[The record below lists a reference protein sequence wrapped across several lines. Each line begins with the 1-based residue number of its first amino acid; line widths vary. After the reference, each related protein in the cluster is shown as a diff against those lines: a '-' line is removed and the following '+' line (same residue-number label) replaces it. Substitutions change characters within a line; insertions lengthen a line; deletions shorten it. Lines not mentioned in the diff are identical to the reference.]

1 MASSLSA
8 TDVKRLAESKTNV
21 NVRADTIA
29 KVGKDFTYGALSDVE
44 RNLAEDI
51 FRSMAEDLE
60 ARVRKAMAESI
71 RDSEEVPHDLALK
84 LANDVSEVAVPF
96 IEMTQVL
103 TDEDLIE
110 IVRSHGTEH
119 QLAVANRPHVSER
132 VSDALVDTKKEEVVA
147 TLVNNAGAQISEQTM
162 SRVLDDFGHIR
173 PIATSMAQR
182 NTLPLTIAERLVTL
196 VSEKMQARLQD
207 REGIKDT
214 TAAAVRKEAQEKAT
228 VSLLDGSHDAP
239 DIHALVEQLHKSGRL
254 THTLVVRALCMGDL
268 VFFETGLAKL
278 ANLPVAN
285 VYRLIHEKGARGLS
299 RLFEKLGV
307 SKKMLEVSLVA
318 LDLSKDMALDSRD
331 DREHFRSVMLDRV
344 LTKLG
349 ETQDV
354 DSIDF
359 LMRKMAVG
367 GKKAA

>member
-1 MASSLSA
+1 MASTLSA
-8 TDVKRLAESKTNV
+8 ADVKRLAASKTNAS
-21 NVRADTIA
+21 VRAQTIQ
-29 KVGKDFTYGALSDVE
+29 KVGAGFASGALSDVE
-44 RNLAEDI
+44 RTLAEDI
-51 FRSMAEDLE
+51 FRSMAHDLE

-71 RDSEEVPHDLALK
+71 RDSEDVPHDLALK

-96 IEMTQVL
+96 IEMTKVL

-110 IVRSHGTEH
+110 IIRTNGTEH
-119 QLAVANRPHVSER
+119 QVAVANRPHVSER
-132 VSDALVDTKKEEVVA
+132 VSDALVDTRKEEVVA

-162 SRVLDDFGHIR
+162 TRVLDDFGHIR

-196 VSEKMQARLQD
+196 VSEKMQARLQKQ
-207 REGIKDT
+207 EGVKKQ
-214 TAAAVRKEAQEKAT
+214 TAAIVRKEAQEKAT

-239 DIHALVEQLHKSGRL
+239 DIHALVDQLHKSGRL

-278 ANLPVAN
+278 SGLPVAN
-285 VYRLIHEKGARGLS
+285 IYRLIHDKGTRGLTK
-299 RLFEKLGV
+299 LFEKIGV
-307 SKKMLEVSLVA
+307 SKKMLDVSLVA
-318 LDLSKDMALDSRD
+318 LDLSKDMTLDTRD
-331 DREHFRSVMLDRV
+331 DREQFRSVMLDRV

-359 LMRKMAVG
+359 LMRKMATG
-367 GKKAA
+367 EKRAA